1 MKTTLELPD
10 PLMRQVKIR
19 AASQGRK
26 LKDVVTELIQRGL
39 EFSGRQKAQTTPV
52 IEQDKKRGLP
62 VLKAIP
68 DAPAAKSIAK
78 QLLEL
83 ERSAL
88 EEDDLRHAGLSL

>member
-26 LKDVVTELIQRGL
+26 LKDIVSELIQHGL
-39 EFSGRQKAQTTPV
+39 EFTGKSKSSASPV
-52 IEQDKKRGLP
+52 VEKDKKRGLP

-68 DAPAAKSIAK
+68 DAPATQLTAE
-78 QLLEL
+78 QLLAL
-83 ERSAL
+83 EKSVL
-88 EEDDLRHAGLSL
+88 EEDDSL